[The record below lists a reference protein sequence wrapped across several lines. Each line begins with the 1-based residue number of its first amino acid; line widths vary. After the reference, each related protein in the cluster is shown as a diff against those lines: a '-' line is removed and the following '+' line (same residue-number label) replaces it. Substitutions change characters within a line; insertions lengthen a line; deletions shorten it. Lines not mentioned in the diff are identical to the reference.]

1 MNSNLRKIIMA
12 ILIIILGLIVAQ
24 IRSNIY
30 KKINNSQK
38 DIYINWDIRLSTP
51 ENVVNIFK
59 SEPSFHGDGERY
71 AYLEYSKEDI
81 YKMKNSKEWIV
92 VNKDNIKLLNKKIEK
107 FKEQVFSINKYNIK
121 PYKEKPINIE
131 LGDEYIYKTKNDTD
145 YIILILKEKRV
156 YLLEWTI

>member
-1 MNSNLRKIIMA
+1 MNSNSKKIIMA

-30 KKINNSQK
+30 KKINNSQE
-38 DIYINWDIRLSTP
+38 DIYINWDIRLSIP

-81 YKMKNSKEWIV
+81 YKMKNSKEWII

-107 FKEQVFSINKYNIK
+107 I
-121 PYKEKPINIE
+121 
-131 LGDEYIYKTKNDTD
+131 
-145 YIILILKEKRV
+145 
-156 YLLEWTI
+156 